1 MPWTWPGACAAVAVH
16 PDRTRFDD
24 VGCRR
29 VPSMELNRVDPI
41 QGEQVMP
48 EMTSLY
54 ERLL

>member
-1 MPWTWPGACAAVAVH
+1 
-16 PDRTRFDD
+16 
-24 VGCRR
+24 